1 MVILGI
7 GLQLGLPH
15 YSQWLNFCIMMD
27 GYDAKQNAKTV
38 HWEIFTFDPRN
49 HYRSSIKIVKFH
61 GANGYHTWNL
71 NLWFQDLT
79 LWPHTTHTPIKSWT
93 CMAIAIKWADL
104 VPLAPPAVQWKIWDL
119 KLDFSILKLTGQS
132 MVCETLIFVY
142 QNQSTHIYTLSILRS
157 FIDFCRLLGC
167 SSMVH
172 G

>member
-1 MVILGI
+1 
-7 GLQLGLPH
+7 
-15 YSQWLNFCIMMD
+15 
-27 GYDAKQNAKTV
+27 
-38 HWEIFTFDPRN
+38 
-49 HYRSSIKIVKFH
+49 VKFH
-61 GANGYHTWNL
+61 GANGYHTWKL

-79 LWPHTTHTPIKSWT
+79 LWRHTTHTPIKSWT